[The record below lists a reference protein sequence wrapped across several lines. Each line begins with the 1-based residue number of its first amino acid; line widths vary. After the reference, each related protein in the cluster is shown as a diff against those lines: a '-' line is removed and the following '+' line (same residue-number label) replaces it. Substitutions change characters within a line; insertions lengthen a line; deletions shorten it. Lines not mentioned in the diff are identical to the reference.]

1 VGSLFIALRSLVYA
15 SAFVFAYGWIT
26 LQSRGLDPQ
35 LGGPLPGWTWLP
47 GVVLM
52 VAGATLGLVC
62 IGTFVIRGHGT
73 PALFDPPSDFV
84 AAGPYR
90 WMRNPMYIGG
100 LTLLFGFGLAN
111 RSPGMIALTA
121 ALSLFMH
128 AFVILYEE
136 PGLKRRFG
144 SSYKQYFDSTPRW
157 IPRFR

>member
-1 VGSLFIALRSLVYA
+1 MGSLFIALRSLVYA
-15 SAFVFAYGWIT
+15 SAFVLAYGWIA
-26 LQSRGLDPQ
+26 LQSRALDPQ

-52 VAGATLGLVC
+52 VAGATLGLIC

-73 PALFDPPSDFV
+73 PALFDPPRDFV

-90 WMRNPMYIGG
+90 WTRNPMYIGG

-121 ALSLFMH
+121 ALSLFVH
-128 AFVILYEE
+128 LFVTLYEE

-144 SSYKQYFDSTPRW
+144 SSYERYFDSTPRW